1 MAVQRSYFESAG
13 TSRCSYR
20 SGLVLLSQWASTL
33 VQMAPRRRAPM
44 RTTGSTVI
52 SRDSIVCP
60 RVEEGSK
67 REM

>member
-1 MAVQRSYFESAG
+1 
-13 TSRCSYR
+13 
-20 SGLVLLSQWASTL
+20 
-33 VQMAPRRRAPM
+33 M

-67 REM
+67 REIKEGPCPLSTRGSTQRRVSS